1 MNFPPLFKEIGM
13 GKTLEEM
20 MSQLPKE
27 RQAKIEAM
35 AAELIAEE
43 MSLRELRQELNLTQ
57 EHLAQKLGINQ
68 ESVSRTEK
76 RTDLML
82 STVRNHIEALGGE
95 LQLLVHLPNRPP
107 ITLKEF
113 STVISTTPS
122 QATQKTAKGKPVSRN
137 SKNKKR

>member
-1 MNFPPLFKEIGM
+1 M
-13 GKTLEEM
+13 GKTLKEM
-20 MSQLPKE
+20 MNRLPKE
-27 RQAKIEAM
+27 RQEKIEAM
-35 AAELIAEE
+35 AAELISEE

-57 EHLAQKLGINQ
+57 ESIAQKLGINQ

-107 ITLKEF
+107 IILKEF
-113 STVISTTPS
+113 STVISTATPR
-122 QATQKTAKGKPVSRN
+122 TTEKVVKGKPVSRN

>member
-1 MNFPPLFKEIGM
+1 M

-20 MSQLPKE
+20 MSHLPKE
-27 RQAKIEAM
+27 RQEKIEAM

-57 EHLAQKLGINQ
+57 ENIAQKLGINQ

-122 QATQKTAKGKPVSRN
+122 RTTQKAVKGKPASRN
-137 SKNKKR
+137 SKNKER

>member
-1 MNFPPLFKEIGM
+1 M

-27 RQAKIEAM
+27 RQERIEAM

-57 EHLAQKLGINQ
+57 ENIAQKLGINQ

-82 STVRNHIEALGGE
+82 STVRNHIEALGGK

-113 STVISTTPS
+113 STVISTVTP
-122 QATQKTAKGKPVSRN
+122 QTIQKAVKGKPASRN

>member
-1 MNFPPLFKEIGM
+1 M

-20 MSQLPKE
+20 MNQLPKE
-27 RQAKIEAM
+27 RQEKIEAM

-57 EHLAQKLGINQ
+57 EHIAQKLGINQ

-122 QATQKTAKGKPVSRN
+122 QATQKAVSRN

>member
-1 MNFPPLFKEIGM
+1 M

-27 RQAKIEAM
+27 RQERIEAM
-35 AAELIAEE
+35 AAELISEE

-57 EHLAQKLGINQ
+57 ESIAQKLGINQ

-113 STVISTTPS
+113 STVISTATPRTTEK
-122 QATQKTAKGKPVSRN
+122 AVKGKPISRN

>member
-1 MNFPPLFKEIGM
+1 M

-27 RQAKIEAM
+27 RQEKIEAM

-43 MSLRELRQELNLTQ
+43 MSLSELRQELNLTQ

-76 RTDLML
+76 QTDLML

-95 LQLLVHLPNRPP
+95 LQLIVHLPNRPP
-107 ITLKEF
+107 ITLRDF
-113 STVISTTPS
+113 STVISTATPRT
-122 QATQKTAKGKPVSRN
+122 TQKAVKGKPVS
-137 SKNKKR
+137 KNIAKGSPQG